1 MTELGTFLR
10 FNNERFSTLKNLQN
24 HLIVIKRKWGIFQ
37 IIQPTGFTLQG
48 AGHKKAMGQQK
59 LDITVEQYY
68 YIKHNKQLKHL
79 HLPLIIEQPSKLKPN
94 HENFYPLELLLIYPN
109 IIYNY
114 NF

>member
-1 MTELGTFLR
+1 MAELGTFLR
-10 FNNERFSTLKNLQN
+10 FNNEQFSTLKNLQN

-68 YIKHNKQLKHL
+68 YIRHNKQLKPL
-79 HLPLIIEQPSKLKPN
+79 HLPLYFSDMIINKCLNKQIRKYS
-94 HENFYPLELLLIYPN
+94 
-109 IIYNY
+109 IIK
-114 NF
+114 